1 MKRLFSLLSVLF
13 LFAACSTY
21 VPELEGSVN
30 GTAMYKDQPLEGVEV
45 VITPGGNSFVTK
57 SDGTYTFENLTAET
71 YTLTFKK
78 KGYKTVTKNV
88 KISAGLCVQVDV
100 NLDIDGNLV
109 TADTDILN
117 FGKETKVMTFNI
129 VNQLDRVVSW
139 EIREDNIPEWA
150 SFKSLSGDI
159 PSNSQN
165 MVSVTVDRSK
175 VKGEKNSF
183 SMDIDLSTGNT
194 LSVKVNVEAGKVGKV
209 EPELY
214 DIGYDYAVIQF
225 TMMENCV
232 GFYAGV
238 DNTSTRPSSD
248 IKEYGVYYTD
258 DENLIKF
265 YCEQYPGQLHF
276 LYVIPVNK
284 YGQEGEMEVFEVPL
298 KSEPEPEIVYTALK
312 DIKSPGTYNVK
323 DAYVAYADGWRCIL
337 TDDGG
342 YTLFYVY
349 FDSSYTA
356 ANPKTGD
363 ILKLSGEVKKYHNML
378 EFTNPEFTV
387 TGSAGFNEIIASD
400 AIDRWN
406 KYLIDDGSDMTS
418 YCSLSSPGIRPVSL
432 RGTLSKASNGD
443 YYNLA
448 VGGTDV
454 VGNLMNSDAAYFH
467 DYVGKTID
475 FDGVA
480 VGYNEYMGNH
490 YIDIIVTD
498 IEEVYVPQYNLDM
511 YCGYW
516 DAEAYD
522 IYNKEYV
529 RWENMY
535 LTYYTDDATGETDVY
550 LYGFE
555 GYDFER
561 AIGCYED
568 GQLLLLGS
576 WGSGSFIFGDDEE
589 NIYRAYFFPIY
600 ADEEDNI
607 SLIRP
612 SRKDYPTAVLSIMGS
627 DPDAINFLMLAGD
640 HQYPDENGNTA
651 NGFVFYYE
659 NISDPDDYGWFDPYK
674 NVTFT
679 RSQNPPTEASY
690 ARSQSGRKPRNYVE
704 IDQSDAPRTFD
715 ARRFLG
721 KVPRSL

>member
-21 VPELEGSVN
+21 VPEFEGSVN
-30 GTAMYKDQPLEGVEV
+30 GTVMYKDQPLEGVEV

-117 FGKETKVMTFNI
+117 FGKETKIMTFNI
-129 VNQLDRVVSW
+129 VNQLDKVVSW

-175 VKGEKNSF
+175 VKGEKDSF

-555 GYDFER
+555 GYNFER

-612 SRKDYPTAVLSIMGS
+612 SRKDYPTAVLSIMGN

-679 RSQNPPTEASY
+679 RSKNPPTEASY

>member
-21 VPELEGSVN
+21 VPEFEGSVN

-117 FGKETKVMTFNI
+117 FGKETKIMTFNI
-129 VNQLDRVVSW
+129 VNQLDKVVSW

-175 VKGEKNSF
+175 VKGEKDSF

-555 GYDFER
+555 GYNFER

-612 SRKDYPTAVLSIMGS
+612 SRKDYPTAVLSIMGN

-679 RSQNPPTEASY
+679 RSKNPPTEASY

-704 IDQSDAPRTFD
+704 IYQSDAPRTFD

>member
-21 VPELEGSVN
+21 VPEFEGSVN
-30 GTAMYKDQPLEGVEV
+30 GTVMYKDQPLEGVEV

-117 FGKETKVMTFNI
+117 FGKETKIMTFNI
-129 VNQLDRVVSW
+129 VNQLDKVVSW

-175 VKGEKNSF
+175 VKGEKDSF

-555 GYDFER
+555 GYNFER

-612 SRKDYPTAVLSIMGS
+612 SRKDYPTAVLSIMGN

>member
-21 VPELEGSVN
+21 VPEFEGSVN
-30 GTAMYKDQPLEGVEV
+30 GTVMYKDQPLEGVEV

-117 FGKETKVMTFNI
+117 FGKETKIMTFNI
-129 VNQLDRVVSW
+129 VNQLDKVVSW

-175 VKGEKNSF
+175 VKGEKDSF

-612 SRKDYPTAVLSIMGS
+612 SRKDYPTAVLSIMGN

-704 IDQSDAPRTFD
+704 IDQSHAPRTFD

>member
-21 VPELEGSVN
+21 IPELEGSVN

-117 FGKETKVMTFNI
+117 FGKETKIMTFNI
-129 VNQLDRVVSW
+129 VNQLDKVVSW

-175 VKGEKNSF
+175 VKGEKDSF

-555 GYDFER
+555 GYNFER

-612 SRKDYPTAVLSIMGS
+612 SRKDYPTAVLSIMGN

>member
-21 VPELEGSVN
+21 IPELEGSVN

-117 FGKETKVMTFNI
+117 FGKETKIMTFNI
-129 VNQLDRVVSW
+129 VNQLDKVVSW

-175 VKGEKNSF
+175 VKGEKDSF

-555 GYDFER
+555 GYNFER

-607 SLIRP
+607 SLIQP
-612 SRKDYPTAVLSIMGS
+612 SRKDYPTAVLSIMGN

-659 NISDPDDYGWFDPYK
+659 NISDPDDYGWFAPYK

-704 IDQSDAPRTFD
+704 IDQSHAPRTFD

>member
-117 FGKETKVMTFNI
+117 FGKETKIMTFNI
-129 VNQLDRVVSW
+129 VNQLDKVVSW

-175 VKGEKNSF
+175 VKGEKDSF

-612 SRKDYPTAVLSIMGS
+612 SRKDYPTAVLSIMGN

>member
-21 VPELEGSVN
+21 IPELEGSVN

-117 FGKETKVMTFNI
+117 FGKETKIMTFNI
-129 VNQLDRVVSW
+129 VNQLDKVVSW

-175 VKGEKNSF
+175 VKGEKDSF

-387 TGSAGFNEIIASD
+387 TGSAGFNEIISSD

-555 GYDFER
+555 GYNFER

-576 WGSGSFIFGDDEE
+576 WGSGSFIFGDDKE

-607 SLIRP
+607 SLIQP
-612 SRKDYPTAVLSIMGS
+612 SRKDYPTAVLSIMGN

-651 NGFVFYYE
+651 NGFVFLYE

-679 RSQNPPTEASY
+679 RSKNPPTEASY
-690 ARSQSGRKPRNYVE
+690 ARSQSGGKPRNYVE

>member
-1 MKRLFSLLSVLF
+1 MKRLLIFMAMLSLLV
-13 LFAACSTY
+13 ACST
-21 VPELEGSVN
+21 VIPELEGSVT
-30 GTAMYKDQPLEGVEV
+30 GTVMYKDQPLEGVEV

-129 VNQLDRVVSW
+129 VNQLDKVVSW
-139 EIREDNIPEWA
+139 EISEDNIPEWA

-175 VKGEKNSF
+175 VKGEKDSF

-225 TMMENCV
+225 TMMEDCV

-258 DENLIKF
+258 DENVIKF

-323 DAYVAYADGWRCIL
+323 DAVVVYADGNMCIIGDSNDAL
-337 TDDGG
+337 PFF
-342 YTLFYVY
+342 YTY
-349 FDSSYTA
+349 FDNTYSSAYP
-356 ANPKTGD
+356 NEGD
-363 ILKLSGEVKKYHNML
+363 ILTLSCEVISFHNVL
-378 EFTNPEFTV
+378 EFLNPQFTV
-387 TGSAGFNEIIASD
+387 TGYKDTDDFEWTADISAFFDYSIKTAQ
-400 AIDRWN
+400 
-406 KYLIDDGSDMTS
+406 DMTG
-418 YCSLSSPGIRPVSL
+418 YCASSDPGIRLVEGVRGNVVKSGKYYDLVVDGTSILGNLKAYDKARLSEYADKTVEVYGIAIGYNGVYMDILVEELEEVKKPTLESYLGYWNATVYNVDKQDWQTWENLYLESYVDEETGL
-432 RGTLSKASNGD
+432 VRVKFTNWLFGYPYYYFGTLGFYEES
-443 YYNLA
+443 
-448 VGGTDV
+448 T
-454 VGNLMNSDAAYFH
+454 GNIILEGNWSTGIYKYKDSDDNYRSYFTLLYDDGISDAY
-467 DYVGKTID
+467 TR
-475 FDGVA
+475 
-480 VGYNEYMGNH
+480 
-490 YIDIIVTD
+490 
-498 IEEVYVPQYNLDM
+498 
-511 YCGYW
+511 
-516 DAEAYD
+516 
-522 IYNKEYV
+522 IY
-529 RWENMY
+529 
-535 LTYYTDDATGETDVY
+535 
-550 LYGFE
+550 
-555 GYDFER
+555 
-561 AIGCYED
+561 
-568 GQLLLLGS
+568 
-576 WGSGSFIFGDDEE
+576 
-589 NIYRAYFFPIY
+589 
-600 ADEEDNI
+600 
-607 SLIRP
+607 P
-612 SRKDYPTAVLSIMGS
+612 SRSEAPTAVLEYKDEDMNSMILS
-627 DPDAINFLMLAGD
+627 GD
-640 HQYPDENGNTA
+640 EQYPDSNGNVA
-651 NGFVFYYE
+651 NCFSFQVY
-659 NISDPDDYGWFDPYK
+659 
-674 NVTFT
+674 NVTNDEYEGWYDVYRDIVFT
-679 RSQNPPTEASY
+679 RSSNPPAEATYS
-690 ARSQSGRKPRNYVE
+690 RSRSGKPRNCVE
-704 IDQSDAPRTFD
+704 IDQVEAPRSFD
-715 ARRFLG
+715 ARNFSGMTPKIL
-721 KVPRSL
+721 

>member
-21 VPELEGSVN
+21 VPEFEGSVN

-57 SDGTYTFENLTAET
+57 SNGTFTFENLTAGS
-71 YTLTFKK
+71 YTITFKK

-88 KISAGLCVQVDV
+88 TVSAGLASQVDA
-100 NLDIDGNLV
+100 NLDLDGNLV

-117 FGKETKVMTFNI
+117 YGKTAKVMSFNI
-129 VNQLDRVVSW
+129 VNQLDRLVSW
-139 EIREDNIPEWA
+139 EIRQDNLPAWV
-150 SFKSLSGDI
+150 SFKSLSGDV
-159 PSNSQN
+159 PANSQN
-165 MVSVTVDRSK
+165 PVSVTVDRSK
-175 VKGEKNSF
+175 VKGEKDSF
-183 SMDIDLSTGNT
+183 SLDIDVSTGNV
-194 LSVKVNVEAGKVGKV
+194 LSVKVNIEAGKVPV
-209 EPELY
+209 IQISPIA
-214 DIGYDYAVIQF
+214 IGYDYYQMEFIRG
-225 TMMENCV
+225 ENCTRYCL
-232 GFYAGV
+232 GDDLTADIDIATIMKNGTYYDV
-238 DNTSTRPSSD
+238 DCGIEFNCQR
-248 IKEYGVYYTD
+248 
-258 DENLIKF
+258 
-265 YCEQYPGQLHF
+265 YPGVTHY
-276 LYVIPVNK
+276 LYVIPFNEFD
-284 YGQEGEMEVFEVPL
+284 QHGEMEVYKIL
-298 KSEPEPEIVYTALK
+298 LDKEPAPQIEYTALK
-312 DIKSPGTYNVK
+312 NITAPGTYNVK

-363 ILKLSGEVKKYHNML
+363 ILELSGEVKKYHNML

-498 IEEVYVPQYNLDM
+498 IEEVDNTPTLESYL
-511 YCGYW
+511 GYW
-516 DAEAYD
+516 DVLAYNVD
-522 IYNKEYV
+522 KEEYEE
-529 RWENMY
+529 WTNMY
-535 LTYYTDDATGETDVY
+535 LGTYFDEESGSEIVY
-550 LYGFE
+550 FQGWF
-555 GYDFER
+555 GYDFIIAYGEYDAAR
-561 AIGCYED
+561 HQIFLRSG
-568 GQLLLLGS
+568 
-576 WGSGSFIFGDDEE
+576 WGSNNTFYVNGDESKLYKSVFYPLYINEEGEPSLIGPSVKDYSAAVLTRTYNPTSGQYGMCFTNQYVDEE
-589 NIYRAYFFPIY
+589 GMY
-600 ADEEDNI
+600 
-607 SLIRP
+607 
-612 SRKDYPTAVLSIMGS
+612 
-627 DPDAINFLMLAGD
+627 
-640 HQYPDENGNTA
+640 A
-651 NGFVFYYE
+651 NGFSFWYYNIDDSNDSFWDYFYKD
-659 NISDPDDYGWFDPYK
+659 II
-674 NVTFT
+674 FT
-679 RSQNPPTEASY
+679 RSKNPPTEASY

>member
-21 VPELEGSVN
+21 VPEFEGSVN

-57 SDGTYTFENLTAET
+57 SNGTFTFENLTAGS
-71 YTLTFKK
+71 YTITFKK

-88 KISAGLCVQVDV
+88 TVSAGLASQVDA
-100 NLDIDGNLV
+100 NLDLDGNLV

-117 FGKETKVMTFNI
+117 YGKTAKVMSFNI
-129 VNQLDRVVSW
+129 VNQLDRLVSW
-139 EIREDNIPEWA
+139 EIRQDNLPAWV
-150 SFKSLSGDI
+150 SFKSLSGDV
-159 PSNSQN
+159 PANSQN
-165 MVSVTVDRSK
+165 PVSVTVDRSK
-175 VKGEKNSF
+175 VKGEKDSF
-183 SMDIDLSTGNT
+183 SLDIDVSTGNV
-194 LSVKVNVEAGKVGKV
+194 LSVKVNIEAGKVPV
-209 EPELY
+209 IQISPIA
-214 DIGYDYAVIQF
+214 IGYDYYQMEFIRG
-225 TMMENCV
+225 ENC
-232 GFYAGV
+232 
-238 DNTSTRPSSD
+238 TRYCLGDDLTAD
-248 IKEYGVYYTD
+248 IDIATIMKNGTYYD
-258 DENLIKF
+258 IDCGIEFN
-265 YCEQYPGQLHF
+265 CQQYPGVTHY
-276 LYVIPVNK
+276 LYVIPFNEFD
-284 YGQEGEMEVFEVPL
+284 QHGEMEVYKILLDE
-298 KSEPEPEIVYTALK
+298 EPAPQIEYTALK
-312 DIKSPGTYNVK
+312 NITAPGTYNVK

-356 ANPKTGD
+356 AHPKTGD
-363 ILKLSGEVKKYHNML
+363 ILELSGEVKTYHNML

-522 IYNKEYV
+522 INNKEYV

-589 NIYRAYFFPIY
+589 NIYRAYFYPIY

-612 SRKDYPTAVLSIMGS
+612 SRKDYPTAVLSIMGN

-651 NGFVFYYE
+651 NGFAFYYR
-659 NISDPDDYGWFDPYK
+659 NISDPDDYGWFAPYK

-679 RSQNPPTEASY
+679 RSKNPPTEASY

>member
-21 VPELEGSVN
+21 VPEFEGSVN

-117 FGKETKVMTFNI
+117 FGKETKIMTFNI
-129 VNQLDRVVSW
+129 VNQLDKVVSW

-175 VKGEKNSF
+175 VKGEKDSF

-612 SRKDYPTAVLSIMGS
+612 SRKDYPTAVLSIMGN

>member
-21 VPELEGSVN
+21 VPEFEGSVN

-117 FGKETKVMTFNI
+117 FGKETKIMTFNI
-129 VNQLDRVVSW
+129 VNQLDKVVSW

-175 VKGEKNSF
+175 VKGEKDSF

-704 IDQSDAPRTFD
+704 IDQSDAPRAFD